1 MSRDP
6 SHPARSDHIGF
17 PGPAAPLEA
26 VRVSWEWLCA
36 APHPVTVDGRVIEG
50 LPDQLIPLDELRA
63 RLLARGCPPA
73 VRDAVWAHLV
83 RRSRAEGGTWTVAA
97 AGMALP
103 VLTRVARIL
112 TAKYAG
118 DPTDIHAA
126 VLSGFLTGLTRVDPE
141 RPAVLVSLRWAAYR
155 GGLAAVREA
164 LRAPVPVGDHGFEST
179 PPRPAARHPD
189 LVLARAVAERV
200 ISHDE
205 AALIGSTR
213 LEHVRLADAAT
224 ARGQTYHAAN
234 AVRHR
239 AERRLLA
246 YLSTPDTEPAAVPDP
261 VLDTV
266 LDNLPLA
273 SSPARRSATQ
283 PGVRRPERGTRL
295 ADVSA
300 ASTGRAVSEQGEPE
314 PASAPAAHPTRRRR
328 TRNATRHRS
337 HSVTSAAGVSRGSSG
352 AGTDISRPASHT
364 LAAPDLSEPD
374 HTRAANSA
382 SGRVASSRG
391 SAAAQTRQRGA
402 PATPGS
408 GDPLLL
414 RSGDVLSESGLG
426 QGVPLR
432 GGSHAATAPTAT
444 GDDSRDSAGDPATRA
459 QNARPGDTAAP
470 AGDAPSRAASGRQH
484 RGRGRRGRRRVTRP
498 ATSTGDTASGLGGSV
513 TESRPV
519 AEPIRPAPAPIDP
532 RPRASAETC
541 PPGEASSDEKPAA
554 PGPKPEPGLT
564 GGAAEAS
571 AGGAAAGKVRGLGRR
586 VRRLAVLLVVV
597 GGLCVASAPVS
608 AQALARASA
617 QEAGVVV
624 LAQAE
629 SIDQVLS
636 NIRGWLMGI
645 LAGLATVM
653 ATVGGIRYVIADGD
667 PGEIQR
673 AKTAFRSAG
682 IGFALAALAPLLVTI
697 LQGLVGL

>member
-1 MSRDP
+1 MSRD
-6 SHPARSDHIGF
+6 SRHPARSDRLSF
-17 PGPAAPLEA
+17 PGVAAPLEA

-50 LPDQLIPLDELRA
+50 LPDQLVPLDELRA

-118 DPTDIHAA
+118 DPADIHAA
-126 VLSGFLTGLTRVDPE
+126 VLSGFLTGLTRVDPQ

-164 LRAPVPVGDHGFEST
+164 LRAPVPVSGHGFESA

-189 LVLARAVAERV
+189 LVLARAVADRV
-200 ISHDE
+200 ITRDE

-213 LEHVRLADAAT
+213 LEYVRLADAAT
-224 ARGQTYHAAN
+224 ARGQTYQAAN
-234 AVRHR
+234 AARHR

-246 YLSTPDTEPAAVPDP
+246 YLSSPDIEPGAVPDP

-266 LDNLPLA
+266 LDNLRLA
-273 SSPARRSATQ
+273 APSPVTKTRGRWSTR
-283 PGVRRPERGTRL
+283 GVRQADAPAAPTGHTASRRGT
-295 ADVSA
+295 
-300 ASTGRAVSEQGEPE
+300 PE
-314 PASAPAAHPTRRRR
+314 PDSAPAARPTKRRRA
-328 TRNATRHRS
+328 RNATRHESRN
-337 HSVTSAAGVSRGSSG
+337 VTNTAGVSPGSSG
-352 AGTDISRPASHT
+352 AGTDTSRPATHT
-364 LAAPDLSEPD
+364 LAPTNLAEPAAL
-374 HTRAANSA
+374 TRAANTA
-382 SGRVASSRG
+382 SGRVTSGRGFAALQTWQRAAS
-391 SAAAQTRQRGA
+391 AM
-402 PATPGS
+402 PGS
-408 GDPLLL
+408 GEAGLP
-414 RSGDVLSESGLG
+414 RSGDRLSENGLG
-426 QGVPLR
+426 RGVPLR
-432 GGSHAATAPTAT
+432 GGSHAATAPTTT
-444 GDDSRDSAGDPATRA
+444 GDDRRDRGSESATRA
-459 QNARPGDTAAP
+459 ENAAQADIAVP
-470 AGDAPSRAASGRQH
+470 AGDAPPLAASGRQH

-498 ATSTGDTASGLGGSV
+498 TTSTRNTAGPGDGV
-513 TESRPV
+513 TEASPV
-519 AEPIRPAPAPIDP
+519 AERIGPASAPIDP
-532 RPRASAETC
+532 LPRASAKTS
-541 PPGEASSDEKPAA
+541 PRGATPSKDKPAA
-554 PGPKPEPGLT
+554 PGAKQDLGPIR
-564 GGAAEAS
+564 AVAEAS
-571 AGGAAAGKVRGLGRR
+571 AAGAVARPARGLGRG
-586 VRRLAVLLVVV
+586 VRRLAVLLAVV

-608 AQALARASA
+608 AQAFAQAPG
-617 QEAGVVV
+617 QEAGVAV

-697 LQGLVGL
+697 LHGLVGL

>member
-1 MSRDP
+1 MSHDP
-6 SHPARSDHIGF
+6 RHPARPDRLGF
-17 PGPAAPLEA
+17 PSHAAPLEA

-50 LPDQLIPLDELRA
+50 LPDQLIPLDELRT
-63 RLLARGCPPA
+63 RLLARGCPPS
-73 VRDAVWAHLV
+73 VRDSVWAHLV
-83 RRSRAEGGTWTVAA
+83 RRSRAEGGAWTVAA

-118 DPTDIHAA
+118 DPSDIHAA
-126 VLSGFLTGLTRVDPE
+126 VLSGFLTGLTRVDPQ

-164 LRAPVPVGDHGFEST
+164 LRAPVPVGDHGFESA

-189 LVLARAVAERV
+189 LVLARAVADGV
-200 ISHDE
+200 ITHDE

-224 ARGQTYHAAN
+224 ARGQSYHAAN
-234 AVRHR
+234 AARHR

-246 YLSTPDTEPAAVPDP
+246 YLTTPDTQPAAVPDP

-266 LDNLPLA
+266 VDNLHLA
-273 SSPARRSATQ
+273 APAAQSPTTKTRARPST
-283 PGVRRPERGTRL
+283 RGTRH
-295 ADVSA
+295 ADAPAVST
-300 ASTGRAVSEQGEPE
+300 SHSPSEQGGPE
-314 PASAPAAHPTRRRR
+314 PGSAPAVRPTKRRRA
-328 TRNATRHRS
+328 RNATRHKSR
-337 HSVTSAAGVSRGSSG
+337 SVTNPAGVARGSSG
-352 AGTDISRPASHT
+352 AGTDISRPTTHS
-364 LAAPDLSEPD
+364 LATTDLSEPD
-374 HTRAANSA
+374 HTRAADTTSA
-382 SGRVASSRG
+382 RVTSRR
-391 SAAAQTRQRGA
+391 SAAPPTWQPGA
-402 PATPGS
+402 LATPGS
-408 GDPLLL
+408 GEAGLL
-414 RSGDVLSESGLG
+414 RSGELLSGNG
-426 QGVPLR
+426 PGRRVPLR
-432 GGSHAATAPTAT
+432 GGRQAATAPTTT
-444 GDDSRDSAGDPATRA
+444 GDDRSDGGEPATRA
-459 QNARPGDTAAP
+459 GNVVQAGIAVPP
-470 AGDAPSRAASGRQH
+470 GDAPNLAASGRQPG
-484 RGRGRRGRRRVTRP
+484 GRGRRGRRRVTRP
-498 ATSTGDTASGLGGSV
+498 TTSTRNPADAGGGV
-513 TESRPV
+513 IGAAPV
-519 AEPIRPAPAPIDP
+519 AERIRSASAPIDP
-532 RPRASAETC
+532 RPHDSAHASPRAVTPSA
-541 PPGEASSDEKPAA
+541 DKPAA
-554 PGPKPEPGLT
+554 PGAKQDPGPIRA
-564 GGAAEAS
+564 AAEAS
-571 AGGAAAGKVRGLGRR
+571 AAGAVARTARALGRG
-586 VRRLAVLLVVV
+586 VGRLAVLLAVV

-608 AQALARASA
+608 AQAFA
-617 QEAGVVV
+617 QAPGQGAGVVV

>member
-1 MSRDP
+1 
-6 SHPARSDHIGF
+6 
-17 PGPAAPLEA
+17 LEA

-36 APHPVTVDGRVIEG
+36 APHPVTVVGRVIEG

-126 VLSGFLTGLTRVDPE
+126 VLSGFLTGLTRVDPG

-164 LRAPVPVGDHGFEST
+164 LRAPVPVSGHGFESA
-179 PPRPAARHPD
+179 PPRPATRHPD
-189 LVLARAVAERV
+189 LVLARAVADRV
-200 ISHDE
+200 ITRDE

-224 ARGQTYHAAN
+224 ARGQTYHAASS
-234 AVRHR
+234 ARHR

-246 YLSTPDTEPAAVPDP
+246 YLSTPDTEPGKVPDP

-266 LDNLPLA
+266 LDNLALA
-273 SSPARRSATQ
+273 TRSPARRSATA
-283 PGVRRPERGTRL
+283 PGKRWPERGARL
-295 ADVSA
+295 GDAPAGPSGRT
-300 ASTGRAVSEQGEPE
+300 ASERGEPQ
-314 PASAPAAHPTRRRR
+314 PGSAPAARPTRRRR
-328 TRNATRHRS
+328 ARNTTRHQSR
-337 HSVTSAAGVSRGSSG
+337 SVTNTSP
-352 AGTDISRPASHT
+352 PASHT
-364 LAAPDLSEPD
+364 LPATNLPEPD
-374 HTRAANSA
+374 HTPTAHTASGRVTSGRVTSGRVT
-382 SGRVASSRG
+382 SGRVASGCG
-391 SAAAQTRQRGA
+391 SAAVQTGQRGA
-402 PATPGS
+402 AAPPESGEPA
-408 GDPLLL
+408 LL
-414 RSGDVLSESGLG
+414 RSGDLLSENGLG
-426 QGVPLR
+426 RGVPSR
-432 GGSHAATAPTAT
+432 GGRHAAAPTGT
-444 GDDSRDSAGDPATRA
+444 GNDGRDGGSDPVTSPEDAA
-459 QNARPGDTAAP
+459 PADTAAP
-470 AGDAPSRAASGRQH
+470 DAPARAASGRQH

-498 ATSTGDTASGLGGSV
+498 ATSTDDSARGPGNGV
-513 TESRPV
+513 TEATSV
-519 AEPIRPAPAPIDP
+519 AERTAAASAPTAP
-532 RPRASAETC
+532 RPRGSAEIS
-541 PPGEASSDEKPAA
+541 PPGATPSEENAAA
-554 PGPKPEPGLT
+554 PGAKQEPGPT

-571 AGGAAAGKVRGLGRR
+571 TGGAAAPKVRGLGRSAG
-586 VRRLAVLLVVV
+586 RLTALLAVV

-608 AQALARASA
+608 AQAMA
-617 QEAGVVV
+617 QTPPQDAGVV

-645 LAGLATVM
+645 LAALATVM

-673 AKTAFRSAG
+673 AKTAFRGAG